1 MCYGID
7 QRADVK
13 DVGIPVVSIDS
24 EMESVD
30 AVIVTPIAEF
40 DKIRETL
47 RKKGVKAGQMIC
59 LDEILS

>member
-1 MCYGID
+1 M
-7 QRADVK
+7 
-13 DVGIPVVSIDS
+13 GIPVVSIDS